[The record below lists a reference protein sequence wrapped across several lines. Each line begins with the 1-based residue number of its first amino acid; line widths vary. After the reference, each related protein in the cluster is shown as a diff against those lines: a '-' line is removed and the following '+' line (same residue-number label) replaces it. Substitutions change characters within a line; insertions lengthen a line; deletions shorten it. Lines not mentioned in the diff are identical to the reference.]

1 MKNTGNIVGI
11 TITARAVIFKTRQL
25 LGLQDIHNGIKA
37 AVWRLQ
43 LRSRV
48 DNWGDKRAQ
57 SPQKPLAPRPS
68 VHFSNCRQR
77 VGERQIHVT
86 PTDLRSAWFIVG
98 TAERL
103 GRF

>member
-1 MKNTGNIVGI
+1 MGI
-11 TITARAVIFKTRQL
+11 TINAKAVIFKTRQL

-57 SPQKPLAPRPS
+57 SPPKTPRPATLCAFFKLQAAS
-68 VHFSNCRQR
+68 GREADSRDANRPVFSMVHCWNS
-77 VGERQIHVT
+77 
-86 PTDLRSAWFIVG
+86 
-98 TAERL
+98 
-103 GRF
+103 